1 MLVCRLLGTP
11 FSGVFP
17 IPEEEEDEEDPD
29 IREYIDQVEPR
40 LIGVERGEGDG
51 GF

>member
-1 MLVCRLLGTP
+1 L
-11 FSGVFP
+11 P
-17 IPEEEEDEEDPD
+17 IAEEDEEDLD
-29 IREYIDQVEPR
+29 IREYIDQVELR